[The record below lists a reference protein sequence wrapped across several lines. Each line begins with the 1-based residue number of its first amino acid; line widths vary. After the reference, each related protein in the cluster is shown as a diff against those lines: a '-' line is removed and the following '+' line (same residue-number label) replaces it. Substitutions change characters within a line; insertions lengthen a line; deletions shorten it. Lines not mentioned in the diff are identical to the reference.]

1 MEQDDSPQG
10 AHDAALSM
18 GSAAG
23 DAVKVKEL
31 EDEVKFLAEKAN
43 NAFISHATMLQ
54 RQQQRRNGAGESNG
68 DIAQVVAAIDKPLEK
83 PTLSRFGSLMHSRKA
98 SPVSNAIPQTSS
110 SREKELESELVKERT
125 QRIAAEKKVKT
136 LEAEVEE
143 LSATLFQEA
152 NEMVSSARQETA
164 ALQRKLELMEQ
175 RAAEQ
180 RPAGDLDTLH
190 KENARLRE
198 RFKILEQ
205 RDSDR
210 RCPSLQLYLGRVS
223 RSCCFDYYVKT
234 NRSETC
240 LARCA
245 EALK

>member
-1 MEQDDSPQG
+1 MEQDDLPHG
-10 AHDAALSM
+10 GHVAHDPGLSM
-18 GSAAG
+18 GSAAD

-43 NAFISHATMLQ
+43 NASQRFADYENEIRVLQ
-54 RQQQRRNGAGESNG
+54 AQLRQQQRRHGALESNG
-68 DIAQVVAAIDKPLEK
+68 DNAQAVAALDRAPEK

-98 SPVSNAIPQTSS
+98 SPVNNAVPQTPSA
-110 SREKELESELVKERT
+110 REKELESELVKERT

-164 ALQRKLELMEQ
+164 ALQEKLEVMEQ
-175 RAAEQ
+175 RLVEQ
-180 RPAGDLDTLH
+180 RPVGDLETLH
-190 KENARLRE
+190 KENGRLRE
-198 RFKILEQ
+198 RFKILAQ

-210 RCPSLQLYLGRVS
+210 RRGLEKLEAASKRIERV
-223 RSCCFDYYVKT
+223 RTLLVP
-234 NRSETC
+234 R
-240 LARCA
+240 
-245 EALK
+245 

>member
-1 MEQDDSPQG
+1 
-10 AHDAALSM
+10 M

-31 EDEVKFLAEKAN
+31 EDEVKSLAEKAN
-43 NAFISHATMLQ
+43 NACISHATMLRNASQTTKTRYASFQAQQ
-54 RQQQRRNGAGESNG
+54 RQQQRRNGGGESNG

-98 SPVSNAIPQTSS
+98 SP
-110 SREKELESELVKERT
+110 
-125 QRIAAEKKVKT
+125 
-136 LEAEVEE
+136 EAD
-143 LSATLFQEA
+143 
-152 NEMVSSARQETA
+152 EMVSSARQQTA

-205 RDSDR
+205 RDSDLR
-210 RCPSLQLYLGRVS
+210 RRLEKLEAASKRVE
-223 RSCCFDYYVKT
+223 R
-234 NRSETC
+234 
-240 LARCA
+240 
-245 EALK
+245 

>member
-1 MEQDDSPQG
+1 
-10 AHDAALSM
+10 
-18 GSAAG
+18 
-23 DAVKVKEL
+23 
-31 EDEVKFLAEKAN
+31 
-43 NAFISHATMLQ
+43 
-54 RQQQRRNGAGESNG
+54 QQRRNGAGESNG
-68 DIAQVVAAIDKPLEK
+68 DIAQVVAAMDKPLEK

-98 SPVSNAIPQTSS
+98 SAVSNTIPQTLS

-143 LSATLFQEA
+143 LSATVFQEA

-164 ALQRKLELMEQ
+164 ALQEKLELMEQ

-180 RPAGDLDTLH
+180 GPAGDLDTLH

-205 RDSDR
+205 RDNDR
-210 RCPSLQLYLGRVS
+210 RRRLEKLEAASKRVE
-223 RSCCFDYYVKT
+223 RV
-234 NRSETC
+234 R
-240 LARCA
+240 
-245 EALK
+245 ALLIPR

>member
-1 MEQDDSPQG
+1 
-10 AHDAALSM
+10 M

-31 EDEVKFLAEKAN
+31 EDEVQFLAEKAN
-43 NAFISHATMLQ
+43 NAFISHATMLVALTGTTLPQRFADYENEIRVLQAQQ

-68 DIAQVVAAIDKPLEK
+68 DIAQVVAAMDKPLEK

-98 SPVSNAIPQTSS
+98 SAVSNTIPQTLS

-143 LSATLFQEA
+143 LSATVFQEA

-164 ALQRKLELMEQ
+164 ALQEKLELMEQ

-180 RPAGDLDTLH
+180 GPAGDLDTLH

-205 RDSDR
+205 RDNDR
-210 RCPSLQLYLGRVS
+210 RRRLEKLEAASKRVE
-223 RSCCFDYYVKT
+223 RV
-234 NRSETC
+234 R
-240 LARCA
+240 
-245 EALK
+245 ALLIPR

>member
-1 MEQDDSPQG
+1 
-10 AHDAALSM
+10 M

-43 NAFISHATMLQ
+43 NACISHATMLRNASQTMKTRYASFQAQQ

-98 SPVSNAIPQTSS
+98 SPVSNAIPQTLS
-110 SREKELESELVKERT
+110 SRERELESELVKERT

-180 RPAGDLDTLH
+180 RPTGDGQHMGTNNSPQ
-190 KENARLRE
+190 EFTTRL
-198 RFKILEQ
+198 
-205 RDSDR
+205 
-210 RCPSLQLYLGRVS
+210 
-223 RSCCFDYYVKT
+223 
-234 NRSETC
+234 
-240 LARCA
+240 
-245 EALK
+245 

>member
-1 MEQDDSPQG
+1 MEQDDSPHG
-10 AHDAALSM
+10 AHAHAHDPDLGT
-18 GSAAG
+18 GSAAD
-23 DAVKVKEL
+23 DAVKVREL

-43 NAFISHATMLQ
+43 NASQRFADYENEIRVLQ
-54 RQQQRRNGAGESNG
+54 AQLRQQQRRHGASESNG
-68 DIAQVVAAIDKPLEK
+68 DNAQAVAALDKPPEK

-98 SPVSNAIPQTSS
+98 SPVNNAVPQTPSA
-110 SREKELESELVKERT
+110 RERELESELVKERT

-164 ALQRKLELMEQ
+164 ALQEKLQMMEQ
-175 RAAEQ
+175 QLVEQ
-180 RPAGDLDTLH
+180 RPVGDLETLH
-190 KENARLRE
+190 KENVRLRE

-210 RCPSLQLYLGRVS
+210 KRRLEKLEAASKRIERV
-223 RSCCFDYYVKT
+223 RAMLIP
-234 NRSETC
+234 R
-240 LARCA
+240 
-245 EALK
+245 

>member
-10 AHDAALSM
+10 AHDAALTM

-31 EDEVKFLAEKAN
+31 EDEVQFLAEKAN
-43 NAFISHATMLQ
+43 YACISHATMLRNASQTTKTRYAFFQAQQ

-83 PTLSRFGSLMHSRKA
+83 PTLSRFGSLVHSRKA

-125 QRIAAEKKVKT
+125 QRIAAEKNVKT

-180 RPAGDLDTLH
+180 RPTGDGQHMGTNNSPQ
-190 KENARLRE
+190 EFTTRL
-198 RFKILEQ
+198 
-205 RDSDR
+205 
-210 RCPSLQLYLGRVS
+210 
-223 RSCCFDYYVKT
+223 
-234 NRSETC
+234 
-240 LARCA
+240 
-245 EALK
+245 